1 MTDILC
7 RCGSPKSHHI
17 VDFGKVLGSP
27 ITDNMLEI
35 LKGICKI
42 QIDKYSC
49 RCLEY
54 KQDNL
59 SYLEAKAT
67 EKGI

>member
-7 RCGSPKSHHI
+7 RCGSPKSHHLMEFTAI
-17 VDFGKVLGSP
+17 LGTKISDE
-27 ITDNMLEI
+27 TFVMLKEMYKTQ
-35 LKGICKI
+35 LS
-42 QIDKYSC
+42 KYSC
-49 RCLEY
+49 GCLEY

-67 EKGI
+67 EKGL